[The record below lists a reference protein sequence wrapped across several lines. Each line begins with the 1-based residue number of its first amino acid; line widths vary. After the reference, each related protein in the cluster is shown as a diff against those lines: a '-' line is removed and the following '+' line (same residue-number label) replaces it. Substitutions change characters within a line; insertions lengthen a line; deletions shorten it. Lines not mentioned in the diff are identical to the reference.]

1 MGPVTRSLKEPSP
14 CRAEEYADGKEED
27 AVGVI
32 VNEKRLKKNR
42 NRVR

>member
-1 MGPVTRSLKEPSP
+1 MEPSP
-14 CRAEEYADGKEED
+14 CRAVEYADGKEED

-32 VNEKRLKKNR
+32 MYEKRPQKNK